1 MTLVTATRS
10 SPPTLYKRIRTDI
23 ERRIL
28 SGKWPP
34 GYRIPSEHE
43 LMKRYDCSRMTVSK
57 ALTELAQADLIQRRK
72 RAGSFVRRPQVL
84 SAVLEIT
91 DIRAEITAL
100 GRRYDYQLLSRRR
113 REANRGDRIWLGVT
127 EACDVLALEACHS
140 ADGIPF
146 AKESRLINLDAVPEA
161 ARADFSRDSAGSW
174 LLAHVPW
181 SEAEHR
187 IAAIGAD
194 DKIAKTL
201 HTAEGSPCLVINR
214 RTWRNGQTLTAVRLV
229 YPGQEHQLVARFKG
243 RQAA

>member
-1 MTLVTATRS
+1 MTLVSAARPS
-10 SPPTLYKRIRTDI
+10 SPTLYKRIRTDI
-23 ERRIL
+23 ERHIL

-43 LMKRYDCSRMTVSK
+43 LMKRYDCSRMTVNK
-57 ALTELAQADLIQRRK
+57 ALTELARAELIQRRK
-72 RAGSFVRRPQVL
+72 RAGSFVHRPQVL
-84 SAVLEIT
+84 SAVLEII

-113 REANRGDRIWLGVT
+113 RQANRGDQAKFGAS
-127 EACDVLALEACHS
+127 ESCDVLALEACHS

-146 AKESRLINLDAVPEA
+146 VMESRLINLDAVPDA
-161 ARADFSRDSAGSW
+161 IDADFSRESAGAW

-214 RTWRNGQTLTAVRLV
+214 RTWRNEQTLTAVRLV

>member
-1 MTLVTATRS
+1 
-10 SPPTLYKRIRTDI
+10 
-23 ERRIL
+23 
-28 SGKWPP
+28 
-34 GYRIPSEHE
+34 
-43 LMKRYDCSRMTVSK
+43 MTVSK

-100 GRRYDYQLLSRRR
+100 GRRYDYQLLARRR
-113 REANRGDRIWLGVT
+113 RKANRGDRIWLGVT

-194 DKIAKTL
+194 DMVAKTL

>member
-1 MTLVTATRS
+1 MTLVSTQRS
-10 SPPTLYKRIRTDI
+10 GAPTLYKRIRTDI
-23 ERRIL
+23 EKRIL

-43 LMKRYDCSRMTVSK
+43 LMKRYDCSRMTVNK

-72 RAGSFVRRPQVL
+72 RAGSFVHRPQVL
-84 SAVLEIT
+84 SAVLEIA

-100 GRRYDYQLLSRRR
+100 GRRYDYRLLARRR
-113 REANRGDRIWLGVT
+113 RVASRVDRSWLGV
-127 EACDVLALEACHS
+127 EQPCDVLALEAYHS

-146 AKESRLINLDAVPEA
+146 AMESRLINLDAVPEA
-161 ARADFSRDSAGSW
+161 GQANFSQEAPGTW
-174 LLAHVPW
+174 LLTHVPW